1 MMERTQ
7 IYLTREQREE
17 LKILAELRSQT
28 QSELIRI
35 AVDRLL
41 KEELPSASASELL
54 EQSFGVWAGRDDLDE
69 LFAELRQEMDE
80 RIESRQ

>member
-17 LKILAELRSQT
+17 LKVLAELRSQT

-54 EQSFGVWAGRDDLDE
+54 EQSFGVWVGRDDLDE

>member
-17 LKILAELRSQT
+17 LKTLAELRSQT

-41 KEELPSASASELL
+41 KEELPPVSTSELL
-54 EQSFGVWAGRDDLDE
+54 EQSFGIWAERDDLDE
-69 LFAELRQEMDE
+69 LFSQLRQEMDQ
-80 RIESRQ
+80 RIES